1 MIFNISVYI
10 LILDLMLKENN
21 YEIFDVSREY
31 NYHISF
37 NSSELLY
44 LIYLLPKLNNLKVLN
59 ISRIILI
66 FRHTYKKL

>member
-59 ISRIILI
+59 ISRIFFI

>member
-44 LIYLLPKLNNLKVLN
+44 LFYLLPKLNNLKVLN